1 MSISNLLNALIVGV
15 VILLVIGRCVLLF
28 SLWPSFSTRVSP
40 WLRQRAWWP
49 VPAERRAE
57 SLLRDMLTE
66 TEYRQVCTTGYL
78 DVVSPSH
85 SGRIYRVPRGP
96 EQVLVLEGGRVT
108 ERLCVQPAAASLPEA
123 DLVLMHKLLIQADEE
138 TYLRTANHFAVRGRF
153 AWY

>member
-57 SLLRDMLTE
+57 ALLRDMLTE
-66 TEYRQVCTTGYL
+66 AEYRQVCTTGYL

-96 EQVLVLEGGRVT
+96 EQGARARRRARHRAALRAAGSGRP
-108 ERLCVQPAAASLPEA
+108 RSLR
-123 DLVLMHKLLIQADEE
+123 
-138 TYLRTANHFAVRGRF
+138 RTSC
-153 AWY
+153 